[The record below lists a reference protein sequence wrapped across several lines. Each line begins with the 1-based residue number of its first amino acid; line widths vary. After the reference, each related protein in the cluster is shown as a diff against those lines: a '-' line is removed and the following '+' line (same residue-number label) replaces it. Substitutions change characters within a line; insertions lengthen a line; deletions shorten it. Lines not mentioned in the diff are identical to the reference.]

1 MYETITDEIKSMAD
15 EQYRQ
20 FHRRLIPG
28 VKTEFLG
35 VRVPKLRALAK
46 RIVRE
51 DWRAFLKEHEDSNIY
66 EVTML
71 YGMVMAGAKC
81 TFEEKLSYVEKFVPR
96 IDNWAVCDIV
106 SGDLKD
112 IKNHRERMYDF
123 LQPYLNSEKEY
134 ELRFAVVVLM
144 QYYMTE
150 EYIDMVLGWYGR
162 IRHEGYYVK
171 MAVAWGL
178 SVSFVK
184 FRDKTLE
191 FLEKCELDNFTY
203 HKAVQKIRESL
214 RVSPEDKE
222 MLKEMKKESLSDE
235 KRQ

>member
-1 MYETITDEIKSMAD
+1 MYEMIIDEIKGMAD
-15 EQYRQ
+15 EQYRE
-20 FHRRLIPG
+20 FHGGLIPG
-28 VKTEFLG
+28 VETEFLG

-51 DWRAFLKEHEDSNIY
+51 DWREFLKEYEDSNIY
-66 EVTML
+66 EIIML

-81 TFEEKLSYVEKFVPR
+81 SFEEKLSYVEKFVPQ

-112 IKNHRERMYDF
+112 IKKHQERMYDF
-123 LQPYLNSEKEY
+123 LQSYLNSEKEY

-144 QYYMTE
+144 QYYITE

-162 IRHEGYYVK
+162 ICHEGYYVK
-171 MAVAWGL
+171 MAVAWGI
-178 SVSFVK
+178 SVCFVK

-191 FLEKCELDNFTY
+191 FLEKCEIDKFTY
-203 HKAVQKIRESL
+203 NKAIQKMRESC
-214 RVSPEDKE
+214 RVSTEDKV
-222 MLKEMKKESLSDE
+222 MLKEMKKESLSDSN
-235 KRQ
+235 RQ